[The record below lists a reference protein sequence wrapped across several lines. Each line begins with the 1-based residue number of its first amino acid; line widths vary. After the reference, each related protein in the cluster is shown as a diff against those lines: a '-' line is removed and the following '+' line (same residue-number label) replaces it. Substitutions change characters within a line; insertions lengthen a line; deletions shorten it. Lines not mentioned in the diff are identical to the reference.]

1 MFPIRNDLAAYRGGT
16 FDFTL
21 SFRNVDGTP
30 WDMSKYQVIKAQFF
44 TLNSQDSPEVVL
56 DEQLTISGGDVS
68 GTLSSDTTR
77 YFNNRRAFYEVV
89 CIQADSRMYK
99 ANGVFSVWNVNRSE
113 HETFNS
119 AVIVQADQPE

>member
-21 SFRNVDGTP
+21 SFRNEDGTP
-30 WDMSKYQVIKAQFF
+30 WDLSRYQVIKAQFF
-44 TLNSQDSPEVVL
+44 TLNSQDTPEVVL
-56 DEQLTISGGDVS
+56 DEQLAISGGDVS
-68 GTLSSDTTR
+68 GTLSSDATR

-99 ANGVFSVWNVNRSE
+99 ANGLLSVWNVNRSE
-113 HETFNS
+113 TETFNS
-119 AVIVQADQPE
+119 IATIQADQPD

>member
-21 SFRNVDGTP
+21 SFRNESDTP
-30 WDMSKYQVIKAQFF
+30 WDLSRYQDIKIHFF
-44 TLNSQDSPEVVL
+44 TLNNQDTPEVVL
-56 DEQLTISGGDVS
+56 DQLTISAGDVS
-68 GTLSSDTTR
+68 GTLSSDETK

-89 CIQADSRMYK
+89 CIQPGSRMYK

-113 HETFNS
+113 HETFS
-119 AVIVQADQPE
+119 SVATIQADQPE